1 MEMSKDSF
9 KTFLKEGMLPIAMIA
24 GASAYLVYH
33 FVPALQPLGPVCN
46 RIASDGQRLVI
57 AALLFFQFVKTSPHD
72 LKLHRWHLYLL
83 LFQCLTFI
91 LAGFLVARTQEHE
104 IRILLECAMLCFICP
119 TASAAG
125 VITERLGGDLHGTV
139 TYVLLVN
146 LAATLLI
153 PTVIPMVRPSGMH
166 TFWQYV
172 LVLARRIFPLLIGPC
187 LVAWV
192 IRYTTK
198 KLQRAL
204 MRWSGNSFYIWG
216 IGLFLAILLATKAL
230 IHSHL
235 SVGTVTC
242 IVLVSLACT
251 AVQFLFGRKSGRTH
265 IEKITAGQALGQK
278 NTGFLIWLGYTYM
291 TPVTSIA
298 GGLYAI
304 WQNLFNSW
312 ELYRHEHGKEI

>member
-1 MEMSKDSF
+1 MSKDNF
-9 KTFLKEGMLPIAMIA
+9 KTLLKEGMLPIAMVA
-24 GASAYLVYH
+24 GACAYLVYH
-33 FVPALQPLGPVCN
+33 FVPALHPLGPVCN

-57 AALLFFQFVKTSPHD
+57 ATLLFFQFVKTSPHD
-72 LKLHRWHLYLL
+72 LKLHRWHLYLI
-83 LFQCLTFI
+83 LFQCLSFI
-91 LAGFLVARTQEHE
+91 LTGLLVAHTQEPE

-125 VITERLGGDLHGTV
+125 VITERLGGSLHGTV
-139 TYVLLVN
+139 TYVLLIN

-153 PTVIPMVRPSGMH
+153 PTVIPFVRPSG
-166 TFWQYV
+166 TLGFWQYV
-172 LVLARRIFPLLIGPC
+172 LLLAQRIFPLLIGPC
-187 LVAWV
+187 LIAWI

-198 KLQRAL
+198 KLQRTL
-204 MRWSGNSFYIWG
+204 MRWSGKSFYVWG
-216 IGLFLAILLATKAL
+216 VGLFLAILLATKAL
-230 IHSHL
+230 IHSDL
-235 SVGTVTC
+235 SIGVIVC
-242 IVLVSLACT
+242 IVLVSMACT
-251 AVQFLFGRKSGRTH
+251 AIQFFFGRKSGRSH
-265 IEKITAGQALGQK
+265 IDKITAGQALGQK

>member
-1 MEMSKDSF
+1 MAKDSF
-9 KTFLKEGMLPIAMIA
+9 KTLLREGMLPIAMVA
-24 GASAYLVYH
+24 GATAYLVYH
-33 FVPALQPLGPVCN
+33 FVPALHPLGPAGN
-46 RIASDGQRLVI
+46 IIASEVQRLVI
-57 AALLFFQFVKTSPHD
+57 AVLLFFQFVKTSPHD

-83 LFQCLTFI
+83 LFQCLTFV
-91 LAGFLVARTQEHE
+91 LAGFLVARTQEPE

-139 TYVLLVN
+139 TYVLLIN

-153 PTVIPMVRPSGMH
+153 PTVIPFVRPSG
-166 TFWQYV
+166 TLDFWQYV
-172 LVLARRIFPLLIGPC
+172 LLLARRIFPLLIGPC
-187 LVAWV
+187 LVAWI

-198 KLQRAL
+198 KLQRTL
-204 MRWSGNSFYIWG
+204 MRWSGKSFYVWG
-216 IGLFLAILLATKAL
+216 VGLFLAIMLATKAL
-230 IHSHL
+230 IHSRL
-235 SVGTVTC
+235 SAGVITC

-265 IEKITAGQALGQK
+265 TDKITAGQALGQK

-298 GGLYAI
+298 GGLYAV

>member
-1 MEMSKDSF
+1 MAKDSF
-9 KTFLKEGMLPIAMIA
+9 KTLLREGMLPIAMVA
-24 GASAYLVYH
+24 GAAAYLVYH
-33 FVPALQPLGPVCN
+33 FVPALHPLGPAGN
-46 RIASDGQRLVI
+46 IIASEVQRLVI
-57 AALLFFQFVKTSPHD
+57 AVLLFFQFVKTSPHD
-72 LKLHRWHLYLL
+72 LKLRRWHLYLL
-83 LFQCLTFI
+83 LFQCLTFV
-91 LAGFLVARTQEHE
+91 LAGFLVARTQEPE

-139 TYVLLVN
+139 TYVLLIN

-153 PTVIPMVRPSGMH
+153 PTVIPFVRPSG
-166 TFWQYV
+166 TLDFWQYV
-172 LVLARRIFPLLIGPC
+172 LLLARRIFPLLIGPC
-187 LVAWV
+187 LVAWI

-198 KLQRAL
+198 KLQRTL
-204 MRWSGNSFYIWG
+204 MRWSGKSFYVWG
-216 IGLFLAILLATKAL
+216 VGLFLAIMLATKAL
-230 IHSHL
+230 IHSRL
-235 SVGTVTC
+235 SAGVITC

-265 IEKITAGQALGQK
+265 TDKITAGQALGQK

-291 TPVTSIA
+291 TPGTSIA
-298 GGLYAI
+298 GGLYAV

>member
-1 MEMSKDSF
+1 MAKDSF
-9 KTFLKEGMLPIAMIA
+9 KTLLREGMLPIAMVA
-24 GASAYLVYH
+24 GAAAYLVYH
-33 FVPALQPLGPVCN
+33 FVPALHPLGPAGN
-46 RIASDGQRLVI
+46 IIASEVQRLVI
-57 AALLFFQFVKTSPHD
+57 AVLLFFQFVKTSPHD
-72 LKLHRWHLYLL
+72 LKLRRWHLYLL
-83 LFQCLTFI
+83 LFQCLTFV
-91 LAGFLVARTQEHE
+91 LAGFLVARTQEPE

-139 TYVLLVN
+139 TYVLLIN

-153 PTVIPMVRPSGMH
+153 PTVIPFVRPSG
-166 TFWQYV
+166 TLDFWQYV
-172 LVLARRIFPLLIGPC
+172 LLLARRIFPLLIGPC
-187 LVAWV
+187 LVAWI

-198 KLQRAL
+198 KLQRTL
-204 MRWSGNSFYIWG
+204 MRWSGKSFYVWG
-216 IGLFLAILLATKAL
+216 VGLFLAIMLATKAL
-230 IHSHL
+230 IHSRL
-235 SVGTVTC
+235 SAGVITC

-265 IEKITAGQALGQK
+265 TDKITAGQALGQK

-298 GGLYAI
+298 GGLYAV